1 MSNNAIIESNNL
13 STFNT
18 PTRAF
23 FPIVFHNRS
32 SKLVCLEHGFSL
44 RKATATSKW
53 ERKKVVDFG
62 DSFWLFDWSIWS
74 RADTI
79 LQRPNHLSGAQKFFV
94 SDFFV
99 DLFSHPSIPKFIPM
113 LCASP
118 ALCLHHAMHP
128 EENPSSLCPSSSRLV
143 SLSSPKNRF
152 VADIRRKAFIFV
164 LSASLSSGTR
174 FPIDTT
180 MSGFSKAL
188 WDGSDKTGFDSL
200 EHPGYTMESNPDD
213 FTGGWLAY
221 RKVWEQETGAEAE
234 EQPSDCWVKDI
245 IGDIT
250 KVDYQS
256 MEIGRAPRI
265 LVLYGSLR
273 PTSFSRKAG
282 RLLVA

>member
-1 MSNNAIIESNNL
+1 MSILVILFGYLIGRYGRARIQFCNGQIIFQARKNFL
-13 STFNT
+13 
-18 PTRAF
+18 
-23 FPIVFHNRS
+23 FPIS
-32 SKLVCLEHGFSL
+32 SW
-44 RKATATSKW
+44 T
-53 ERKKVVDFG
+53 
-62 DSFWLFDWSIWS
+62 
-74 RADTI
+74 
-79 LQRPNHLSGAQKFFV
+79 
-94 SDFFV
+94 
-99 DLFSHPSIPKFIPM
+99 FSHIPPFPN
-113 LCASP
+113 LFRCFV
-118 ALCLHHAMHP
+118 HHRHYVCIMRCILKK
-128 EENPSSLCPSSSRLV
+128 NLSSLCPSSSRLV

-152 VADIRRKAFIFV
+152 VPDIRRKAFIFV